1 MKNKK
6 VLLIACLTDVSSV
19 KGQQVNSA
27 LVWFIKLL
35 LFCEKISG
43 LIFFF
48 SILIVS
54 TSLFAI
60 IYRDTVNPGL
70 VGLSLT
76 YALTCQLDI
85 FLLTR

>member
-1 MKNKK
+1 MGFEVILHTGTLKVKTVRKNNQLFK
-6 VLLIACLTDVSSV
+6 
-19 KGQQVNSA
+19 
-27 LVWFIKLL
+27 FI
-35 LFCEKISG
+35 
-43 LIFFF
+43 F

-85 FLLTR
+85 FLLTRYIKIHKPIDPFFL